1 MNASTSAWF
10 RGVEELVVRAR
21 SRSTLAAPMLTL
33 HGEANFDS
41 PFVFTVF
48 VALAH
53 KKIPFQVR
61 VVDLAR
67 GEQRS
72 PEFVKRSLTGRVP
85 TIEDGDFSLS
95 ESLAILEYL
104 DETRPPPAPQLFPPD
119 LRQRSRARQLLG
131 WLRSSLHS
139 LKNERPSSSLFFESA
154 QAPLGTAAKTDA
166 ETLGRISE
174 SLLEADS
181 AHLFGDFTIADAD
194 LAFALMRLIKNGDA
208 LPERL
213 RAYAERVW
221 AHPSVARFVALDRPA
236 TQNVL
241 GPF

>member
-1 MNASTSAWF
+1 
-10 RGVEELVVRAR
+10 
-21 SRSTLAAPMLTL
+21 MLTL
-33 HGEANFDS
+33 HGEGNFDS

-48 VALAH
+48 VALAE

-61 VVDLAR
+61 VVDLAK

-72 PEFVKRSLTGRVP
+72 PDFVKRSLTARVP

-104 DETRPPPAPQLFPPD
+104 EETRPAPAPRLFPTD
-119 LRQRSRARQLLG
+119 LRQRARSRQLLG
-131 WLRSSLHS
+131 WLRSSLPS
-139 LKNERPSSSLFFESA
+139 LKNERPSSTIFFETA
-154 QAPLGTAAKTDA
+154 KTPLGAAAKADA
-166 ETLGRISE
+166 ETLVRVSE
-174 SLLEADS
+174 SLLEPGS

-194 LAFALMRLIKNGDA
+194 LAFALMRLEKNADA

-213 RAYAERVW
+213 KEYAERVW
-221 AHPSVARFVALDRPA
+221 AHASVARFVALERPA
-236 TQNVL
+236 TKTSL

>member
-1 MNASTSAWF
+1 
-10 RGVEELVVRAR
+10 
-21 SRSTLAAPMLTL
+21 MLTL

-48 VALAH
+48 VALLE
-53 KKIPFQVR
+53 KRLRFQIR
-61 VVDLAR
+61 IVDLAR

-72 PEFVKRSLTGRVP
+72 PEFVKRSLTARVP

-104 DETRPPPAPQLFPPD
+104 DETRPAPAPPLFPAD
-119 LRQRSRARQLLG
+119 VRKRARARQLLG

-139 LKNERPSSSLFFESA
+139 LKNERPSTSLFFEPL
-154 QAPLGTAAKTDA
+154 QTPLGASAKVDA
-166 ETLGRISE
+166 DALVRISE
-174 SLLEADS
+174 SLLDPGS
-181 AHLFGDFTIADAD
+181 AYLFGDFTIADAE
-194 LAFALMRLIKNGDA
+194 LSFALMRLVKNGDA

-213 RAYAERVW
+213 KHYAELVW
-221 AHPSVARFVALDRPA
+221 AHPSVARFVALERPA
-236 TQNVL
+236 TKNVV